1 MIPDS
6 LSAAWTAIAPAMANH
21 LWQSTL
27 FTVAAAV
34 LTLALRKNP
43 ARVRYRLWLIASI
56 KFLIPFSLLISLS
69 SHLIKPH
76 IAVNV
81 ESDVYSAVEEVSLPF
96 NQTAAAPA
104 VAPSTQ
110 LTIKAAG
117 RVPSWHEVV
126 AAVWICGFV
135 ATLGL
140 WLWRWRQAAACLR
153 RAAPMPQGR
162 EVDALRQLEQAP
174 GSHKALA
181 IFLSTGPG
189 EPGVFGIFRPVLLWP
204 AGISKHLQDRHLE
217 AILAHELAHVRRR
230 DNLTAAMHMLVEAIF
245 WFHPLVWWL
254 GARLA
259 EERERA
265 CDEEVLQL
273 GKSAQVYAESIL
285 KTCEF
290 CVGSPLAC
298 ISGVTGADLKK
309 RIVRIM
315 TEADRAVRQ
324 LDYARKFLLCIA
336 AVAGVASPIVFGLA
350 HITQVRAQAT
360 SGSTNPS
367 QGLAGTWQGLIHFN
381 RDFRM
386 VIKISKTD
394 DGAYKAVAYNIDVGG
409 EGFPANKITLDG
421 SSVNMAFTAIGAS
434 YQGKLSPDGNTMT
447 GNWTQGPN
455 PLPLVL
461 TRTAPDA
468 EWPIPP
474 PEVTMDPKAK
484 PSFEVATVKPSPPNQ
499 PGKGFGFRGGRFTTR
514 NTNLNDLIGFTYRL
528 HPKQVVGAPA
538 WFGTDLY
545 DIEAKPDIAGIPNS
559 EQMQAMLNNLL
570 ADRFQLKFHHEKREL
585 SVYVISV
592 GSGSLKVTR
601 TTSPPDGRSAF
612 SFRDLGDLTVRNQSM
627 PDFATWMGTVLDKP
641 VVDQTQLPGKYDFQ
655 LKWTPDESQFATFRG
670 VGATIPPPS
679 DDPKAPPNLYTA
691 MQEQLGLK
699 MGPAKIPADVI
710 VIDHVEKPSE
720 N

>member
-1 MIPDS
+1 
-6 LSAAWTAIAPAMANH
+6 
-21 LWQSTL
+21 
-27 FTVAAAV
+27 
-34 LTLALRKNP
+34 
-43 ARVRYRLWLIASI
+43 
-56 KFLIPFSLLISLS
+56 
-69 SHLIKPH
+69 
-76 IAVNV
+76 
-81 ESDVYSAVEEVSLPF
+81 
-96 NQTAAAPA
+96 
-104 VAPSTQ
+104 
-110 LTIKAAG
+110 
-117 RVPSWHEVV
+117 
-126 AAVWICGFV
+126 
-135 ATLGL
+135 
-140 WLWRWRQAAACLR
+140 
-153 RAAPMPQGR
+153 
-162 EVDALRQLEQAP
+162 
-174 GSHKALA
+174 
-181 IFLSTGPG
+181 
-189 EPGVFGIFRPVLLWP
+189 VFGIFRPVLLWP

-259 EERERA
+259 DERERA

-324 LDYARKFLLCIA
+324 LDYGRRLLLCVA
-336 AVAGVASPIVFGLA
+336 AIAGVASPIVFGLA

-360 SGSTNPS
+360 SGTTNPS
-367 QGLAGTWQGLIHFN
+367 QGLAGTWQGIIHVD
-381 RDFRM
+381 RDIRT
-386 VIKISKTD
+386 VIKISKAD
-394 DGAYKAVAYNIDVGG
+394 DGVYKAVVHNIDLGG
-409 EGFPANKITLDG
+409 DGFPATKITLDG
-421 SSVNMAFTAIGAS
+421 STVKMAFTAIGGS
-434 YQGKLSPDGNTMT
+434 YEGKLSTDGNTMT

-461 TRTAPDA
+461 TRTTPDA

-474 PEVTMDPKAK
+474 PEVTMDPKAN

-528 HPKQVVGAPA
+528 HPKQIVGAPA
-538 WFGTDLY
+538 WFATDLY
-545 DIEAKPDIAGIPNS
+545 DIQGKPDLPGRPNPGQT
-559 EQMQAMLNNLL
+559 EAMLQKLM

-585 SVYVISV
+585 SVYVIGV
-592 GSGSLKVTR
+592 GSGSLKITK
-601 TTSPPDGRSAF
+601 SASAPNDNSAF
-612 SFRDLGDLTVRNQSM
+612 FFRNLGDLTVRNQSM
-627 PDFATWMGTVLDKP
+627 TDFASWMQTVLDKP
-641 VVDQTQLPGKYDFQ
+641 VVDETELPGKYDFQ
-655 LKWTPDESQFATFRG
+655 LKWTPDESQFATFRAA
-670 VGATIPPPS
+670 GATIPPPS

-699 MGPAKIPADVI
+699 MGPAKTATDVI

>member
-6 LSAAWTAIAPAMANH
+6 LPAIWTAIAPAMANH

-27 FTVAAAV
+27 FAVATAI
-34 LTLALRKNP
+34 LTLTLRRNP
-43 ARVRYRLWLIASI
+43 ARVRYRLWLIASL

-69 SHLIKPH
+69 SHLIKPRV
-76 IAVNV
+76 AVTV
-81 ESDVYSAVEEVSLPF
+81 QSGVYSAVEEVSLPF
-96 NQTAAAPA
+96 TQTAAVSAE
-104 VAPSTQ
+104 APSSR
-110 LTIKAAG
+110 LMIKPAG
-117 RVPSWHEVV
+117 RVLSWHEGL
-126 AAVWICGFV
+126 AAVWLCGFV

-140 WLWRWRQAAACLR
+140 WWWRWLQATACLR
-153 RAAPMPQGR
+153 RARPIPQGR
-162 EVDALRQLEQAP
+162 EVDALRQLEQTR
-174 GSHKALA
+174 GLHKQLT
-181 IFLSTGPG
+181 IYLSPGPG

-204 AGISKHLQDRHLE
+204 AGISQHLQDNHVE
-217 AILAHELAHVRRR
+217 AILAHEMAHVRRR
-230 DNLTAAMHMLVEAIF
+230 DNLTAVMHMLVEAVF

-298 ISGVTGADLKK
+298 VSGVTGADLKA

-324 LDYARKFLLCIA
+324 LDYARKVLLIVA
-336 AVAGVASPIVFGLA
+336 AIVGLASPIFFGLA
-350 HITQVRAQAT
+350 HITEVRAQAT
-360 SGSTNPS
+360 PGNTHPS
-367 QGLAGTWQGLIHFN
+367 QGIAGTWQGTLHAG
-381 RDFRM
+381 RDLRI
-386 VIKISKTD
+386 VVKLSKAD
-394 DGAYKAVAYNIDVGG
+394 DGGYKAVFYSIDQGG
-409 EGFPANKITLDG
+409 DGIPAAKTTLDG
-421 SSVNMAFTAIGAS
+421 TAVAIAMTAIGGS
-434 YQGKLSPDGNTMT
+434 YEAKLSPDGNTMT

-455 PLPLVL
+455 PIPLVL

-468 EWPIPP
+468 EWTIPP
-474 PEVTMDPKAK
+474 PETRMDPNAN
-484 PSFEVATVKPSPPNQ
+484 PSFEVATIKPSPPNQ

-514 NTNLNDLIGFTYRL
+514 NTNLNDLIGFTFRL
-528 HPKQVVGAPA
+528 HPKQIVGAPA
-538 WFGTDLY
+538 WFATDLY
-545 DIEAKPDIAGIPNS
+545 DIEGKPDIEGRPNPGQT
-559 EQMQAMLNNLL
+559 ETMLRKLL

-585 SVYVISV
+585 SVYVIGV
-592 GSGSLKVTR
+592 GSGSLKITKSA
-601 TTSPPDGRSAF
+601 SPPDGNSAF
-612 SFRDLGDLTVRNQSM
+612 FFRGLGDLTVRNQSM
-627 PDFATWMGTVLDKP
+627 TDFASWMQTVLDKP
-641 VVDQTQLPGKYDFQ
+641 VVDQTELSGKYDFQ

-670 VGATIPPPS
+670 TGITVPPPS

-699 MGPAKIPADVI
+699 MGPAKTATDVI

>member
-6 LSAAWTAIAPAMANH
+6 WSAVWTVIAPAMANH

-27 FTVAAAV
+27 FAAAAAV
-34 LTLALRKNP
+34 LTLALQKNA
-43 ARVRYRLWLIASI
+43 ARVRYRLWLIASL
-56 KFLIPFSLLISLS
+56 KFLIPISLLISFS

-76 IAVNV
+76 VAVTV

-96 NQTAAAPA
+96 TQTVAPA
-104 VAPSTQ
+104 VTAAPKLS
-110 LTIKAAG
+110 IKAAYQL
-117 RVPSWHEVV
+117 PSWQEVL
-126 AAVWICGFV
+126 AAVWMCGFV

-140 WLWRWRQAAACLR
+140 WMWRWRQAAACLR
-153 RAAPMPQGR
+153 QAARMPQGR
-162 EVDALRQLEQAP
+162 EVDTLLQLEQTL
-174 GSHKALA
+174 GSPKPLA
-181 IFLSTGPG
+181 MFLSPGPG

-204 AGISKHLQDRHLE
+204 TGISKHLQDRHLE

-259 EERERA
+259 DERERA

-324 LDYARKFLLCIA
+324 LDYGRRLLLCVA
-336 AVAGVASPIVFGLA
+336 AIAGVASPIVFGLA

-360 SGSTNPS
+360 SGTTNPS
-367 QGLAGTWQGLIHFN
+367 QGLAGTWQGIIHVD
-381 RDFRM
+381 RDIRT
-386 VIKISKTD
+386 VIKISKAD
-394 DGAYKAVAYNIDVGG
+394 DGVYKAVVHNIDLGG
-409 EGFPANKITLDG
+409 DGFPATKITLDG
-421 SSVNMAFTAIGAS
+421 STVKMAFTAIGGS
-434 YQGKLSPDGNTMT
+434 YEGKLSTDGNTMT

-461 TRTAPDA
+461 TRTTPDA

-474 PEVTMDPKAK
+474 PEVTMDPKAN

-528 HPKQVVGAPA
+528 HPKQIVGAPA
-538 WFGTDLY
+538 WFATDLY
-545 DIEAKPDIAGIPNS
+545 DIQGKPDLPGRPNPGQT
-559 EQMQAMLNNLL
+559 EAMLQKLM

-585 SVYVISV
+585 SVYVIGV
-592 GSGSLKVTR
+592 GSGSLKITK
-601 TTSPPDGRSAF
+601 SASAPNDNSAF
-612 SFRDLGDLTVRNQSM
+612 FFRNLGDLTVRNQSM
-627 PDFATWMGTVLDKP
+627 TDFASWMQTVLDKP
-641 VVDQTQLPGKYDFQ
+641 VVDETELPGKYDFQ
-655 LKWTPDESQFATFRG
+655 LKWTPDESQFATFRAA
-670 VGATIPPPS
+670 GATIPPPS

-699 MGPAKIPADVI
+699 MGPAKTATDVI

>member
-1 MIPDS
+1 
-6 LSAAWTAIAPAMANH
+6 
-21 LWQSTL
+21 
-27 FTVAAAV
+27 
-34 LTLALRKNP
+34 
-43 ARVRYRLWLIASI
+43 
-56 KFLIPFSLLISLS
+56 
-69 SHLIKPH
+69 
-76 IAVNV
+76 
-81 ESDVYSAVEEVSLPF
+81 
-96 NQTAAAPA
+96 
-104 VAPSTQ
+104 
-110 LTIKAAG
+110 
-117 RVPSWHEVV
+117 
-126 AAVWICGFV
+126 
-135 ATLGL
+135 
-140 WLWRWRQAAACLR
+140 
-153 RAAPMPQGR
+153 
-162 EVDALRQLEQAP
+162 
-174 GSHKALA
+174 
-181 IFLSTGPG
+181 
-189 EPGVFGIFRPVLLWP
+189 
-204 AGISKHLQDRHLE
+204 
-217 AILAHELAHVRRR
+217 
-230 DNLTAAMHMLVEAIF
+230 MHMLVEAIF

-259 EERERA
+259 DERERA

-324 LDYARKFLLCIA
+324 LDYGRRLLLCVA
-336 AVAGVASPIVFGLA
+336 AIAGVASPIVFGLA

-360 SGSTNPS
+360 SGTTNPS
-367 QGLAGTWQGLIHFN
+367 QGLAGTWQGIIHVD
-381 RDFRM
+381 RDIRT
-386 VIKISKTD
+386 VIKISKAD
-394 DGAYKAVAYNIDVGG
+394 DGVYKAVVHNIDLGG
-409 EGFPANKITLDG
+409 DGFPATKITLDG
-421 SSVNMAFTAIGAS
+421 STVKMAFTAIGGS
-434 YQGKLSPDGNTMT
+434 YEGKLSTDGNTMT

-461 TRTAPDA
+461 TRTTPDA

-474 PEVTMDPKAK
+474 PEVTMDPKAN

-528 HPKQVVGAPA
+528 HPKQIVGAPA
-538 WFGTDLY
+538 WFATDLY
-545 DIEAKPDIAGIPNS
+545 DIQGKPDLPGRPNPGQT
-559 EQMQAMLNNLL
+559 EAMLQKLM

-585 SVYVISV
+585 SVYVIGV
-592 GSGSLKVTR
+592 GSGSLKITK
-601 TTSPPDGRSAF
+601 SASAPNDNSAF
-612 SFRDLGDLTVRNQSM
+612 FFRNLGDLTVRNQSM
-627 PDFATWMGTVLDKP
+627 TDFASWMQTVLDKP
-641 VVDQTQLPGKYDFQ
+641 VVDETELPGKYDFQ

-670 VGATIPPPS
+670 AGATIPPPS

-699 MGPAKIPADVI
+699 MGPAKTATDVI

>member
-1 MIPDS
+1 MIPAF
-6 LSAAWTAIAPAMANH
+6 LSAVWTAIAPAMANH

-27 FTVAAAV
+27 FATAAAA
-34 LTLALRKNP
+34 LTLALQKNP
-43 ARVRYRLWLIASI
+43 ARVRYRLWLFASV
-56 KFLIPFSLLISLS
+56 KFLIPFSLLVSLG
-69 SHLIKPH
+69 SHLATPRVPH
-76 IAVNV
+76 VMPS
-81 ESDVYSAVEEVSLPF
+81 EVYSAVEEVSLPF
-96 NQTAAAPA
+96 TQHATALVVAPA
-104 VAPSTQ
+104 SP
-110 LTIKAAG
+110 LTTNPAG
-117 RVPSWHEVV
+117 RVPSWQEVL
-126 AAVWICGFV
+126 AAVWMCGFV

-153 RAAPMPQGR
+153 RAVPMPQGR
-162 EVDALRQLEQAP
+162 EVDALRQMERKP
-174 GSHKALA
+174 GSHKPLA
-181 IFLSTGPG
+181 IFLSPGPG
-189 EPGVFGIFRPVLLWP
+189 EPGVFGIFRPVLVWP
-204 AGISKHLQDRHLE
+204 AGISKHLQDNHVE
-217 AILAHELAHVRRR
+217 AILAHEMAHVRRR
-230 DNLTAAMHMLVEAIF
+230 DNLTAALHMLVEAIF

-290 CVGSPLAC
+290 CVGPPLAC

-324 LDYARKFLLCIA
+324 LDYARKLLLCVA
-336 AVAGVASPIVFGLA
+336 ALAGVASPVVFGLA

-360 SGSTNPS
+360 SGNTHPA
-367 QGLAGTWQGLIHFN
+367 QGIAGTWQGILHAG
-381 RDFRM
+381 RDLRA
-386 VIKISKTD
+386 VVKISKAD
-394 DGAYKAVAYNIDVGG
+394 DGGYKAVFYMIDQGAD
-409 EGFPANKITLDG
+409 GFPTTKITLDG
-421 SSVNMAFTAIGAS
+421 GTVKLTLAIGES
-434 YQGKLSPDGNTMT
+434 YEGKLSPDGNTMT
-447 GNWTQGPN
+447 GNWSAGPN
-455 PLPLVL
+455 VLPLVL

-468 EWPIPP
+468 EWTIPP
-474 PEVTMDPKAK
+474 PEVTMDTNAN
-484 PSFEVATVKPSPPNQ
+484 PSFEVATIKPSPPNQ
-499 PGKGFGFRGGRFTTR
+499 PGKGFGFRGGRFSTR

-528 HPKQVVGAPA
+528 HPKQIVGAPA

-545 DIEAKPDIAGIPNS
+545 DVEAKPDLEGRPNS
-559 EQMQAMLNNLL
+559 KQMQAMLNKLL

-585 SVYVISV
+585 SVYVISI
-592 GSGSLKVTR
+592 GSGSLKMIKSA
-601 TTSPPDGRSAF
+601 SPPEGSSAF

-627 PDFATWMGTVLDKP
+627 TDFATWMGTVLDKP
-641 VVDQTQLPGKYDFQ
+641 VVDQTELPGKYDFQ

-670 VGATIPPPS
+670 ISTVPTPS

-699 MGPAKIPADVI
+699 MGPAKTLTDVI